1 MQTELEIPQVMK
13 DQCAA
18 LGVPVTGNSVG
29 KMSLTEF
36 PGAVRGPYPQIL
48 GWRPKGIGALAG
60 CILTAL
66 LGECPLLSLARNF
79 LRSILRQHSCR
90 TSFLRAALLTCSPST
105 GMATVVWY
113 AMGGQL
119 DADELHEEVVRELE
133 KKKKG
138 GLIKRGVKSA
148 FGRKK

>member
-1 MQTELEIPQVMK
+1 ML

-66 LGECPLLSLARNF
+66 LGESAGLS
-79 LRSILRQHSCR
+79 
-90 TSFLRAALLTCSPST
+90 TSRALLPRHVCRPSNHRT
-105 GMATVVWY
+105 DYVC
-113 AMGGQL
+113 
-119 DADELHEEVVRELE
+119 
-133 KKKKG
+133 
-138 GLIKRGVKSA
+138 
-148 FGRKK
+148 

>member
-1 MQTELEIPQVMK
+1 MCVDPRTTV
-13 DQCAA
+13 
-18 LGVPVTGNSVG
+18 
-29 KMSLTEF
+29 LTMCVD
-36 PGAVRGPYPQIL
+36 A
-48 GWRPKGIGALAG
+48 
-60 CILTAL
+60 
-66 LGECPLLSLARNF
+66 
-79 LRSILRQHSCR
+79 
-90 TSFLRAALLTCSPST
+90 

-148 FGRKK
+148 FGKKN